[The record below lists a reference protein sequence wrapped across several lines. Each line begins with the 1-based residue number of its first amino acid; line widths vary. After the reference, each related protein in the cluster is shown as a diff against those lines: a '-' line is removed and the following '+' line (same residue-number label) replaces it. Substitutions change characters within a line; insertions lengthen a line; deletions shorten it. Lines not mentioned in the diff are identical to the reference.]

1 MSRAEAGVRMCL
13 GIPKSST
20 RSDLLV
26 NAILLIIKIKSI
38 KSCLVHAQGAHQMIP
53 EANLLCPQTSHLL
66 FSPPLPTL
74 PPLHPPLPD
83 GSSCSLTS
91 TPLIPPRCH
100 EISDPQGK
108 LKCRV
113 WPIIISFFLGELLS
127 RGTSRTELLG
137 NWHGKVVMLLS
148 QVALTAGFGCLRQLQ
163 MFVPT
168 TNHLDVLLGLEMVLV
183 DKLRE
188 VARRLSGIEGGL
200 QGDVSGG
207 FIE

>member
-1 MSRAEAGVRMCL
+1 
-13 GIPKSST
+13 
-20 RSDLLV
+20 
-26 NAILLIIKIKSI
+26 
-38 KSCLVHAQGAHQMIP
+38 MIP

-74 PPLHPPLPD
+74 PPLHPPLPN
-83 GSSCSLTS
+83 GSSSCSLTS

>member
-53 EANLLCPQTSHLL
+53 EANLLCPLTSHLP
-66 FSPPLPTL
+66 FSTPLPTL
-74 PPLHPPLPD
+74 PPLHPPLPNR
-83 GSSCSLTS
+83 SSCSVMS
-91 TPLIPPRCH
+91 TPLIPPRWH

-113 WPIIISFFLGELLS
+113 WPIIISFFLGEVLS

-137 NWHGKVVMLLS
+137 NWHGKVVMLLP
-148 QVALTAGFGCLRQLQ
+148 QVALTAGFGCLRQLL